1 MPGAY
6 PSPIIGLGSMP
17 FSGLLGPQIVFTVI
31 DKNDEP
37 TPPLGEGTGPQG
49 ALYAAMSGFGGG
61 EYGGFGFDGFQ
72 PPFGWPT
79 QQVIQGF
86 GNSTYGPG
94 PYGGGGQ
101 WAGGAGAGFAGFGS
115 PWQGTYNNYR
125 LLLQHPTVQLA
136 RSIVFGSILIG
147 HWNYVVEKDTPQEIV
162 DWYMKYFPPLRQ
174 KFLQSA
180 LRALDY
186 GWFPFEK
193 VWKIDGDLICLDQL
207 KPLQVDFN
215 CILIDI
221 RGNFAGLRQ
230 NIITGGLYQIPENK
244 TPKPYFPYDL
254 PPNKSH
260 IYTYDGESGRLY
272 GRSRLDNVR
281 RTVGDWYTTNDH
293 VERLSRKATGLILWI
308 KVPPGGPQQ
317 RKINPKT
324 GQPCTWTEYADAFAA
339 QIVSGTGCGYI
350 ISENSI
356 GFELKADGTAR
367 AKAEAIEKMAAA
379 SFWGIESVDLGDN
392 GPMLE
397 ALTAEC
403 DYKDKLIFRGY
414 LCPERSGMQGQ
425 HGTQEDAGQHTDT
438 GSGFINAT
446 HDDIVANF
454 NLISQQALIWNFGE
468 RYKNA
473 IHAEAV
479 HINDLQERVDSL
491 IIQGGMGNKD
501 IAPHIYSQYDIG
513 EVFQRRGIPKRAT
526 PLTVTTSD
534 GDGSG
539 SRPSS
544 NGNGNGN
551 GHPSPASRNRVFTE

>member
-1 MPGAY
+1 
-6 PSPIIGLGSMP
+6 
-17 FSGLLGPQIVFTVI
+17 
-31 DKNDEP
+31 
-37 TPPLGEGTGPQG
+37 
-49 ALYAAMSGFGGG
+49 
-61 EYGGFGFDGFQ
+61 
-72 PPFGWPT
+72 
-79 QQVIQGF
+79 
-86 GNSTYGPG
+86 
-94 PYGGGGQ
+94 
-101 WAGGAGAGFAGFGS
+101 
-115 PWQGTYNNYR
+115 
-125 LLLQHPTVQLA
+125 
-136 RSIVFGSILIG
+136 
-147 HWNYVVEKDTPQEIV
+147 
-162 DWYMKYFPPLRQ
+162 
-174 KFLQSA
+174 
-180 LRALDY
+180 
-186 GWFPFEK
+186 
-193 VWKIDGDLICLDQL
+193 
-207 KPLQVDFN
+207 
-215 CILIDI
+215 
-221 RGNFAGLRQ
+221 
-230 NIITGGLYQIPENK
+230 
-244 TPKPYFPYDL
+244 
-254 PPNKSH
+254 
-260 IYTYDGESGRLY
+260 
-272 GRSRLDNVR
+272 VR

-317 RKINPKT
+317 KKINPKT

-468 RYKNA
+468 QYKNA

-526 PLTVTTSD
+526 PLTITTSD
-534 GDGSG
+534 SGNGDSK
-539 SRPSS
+539 PAS

-551 GHPSPASRNRVFTE
+551 GHPSPASRNRVFSE